1 MFIFLYYENIL
12 NSDHKVKVLYNDLP
26 LKYDFYIELHNS
38 MLQTAPPLATTANM
52 IISYYAT
59 LVHLVD
65 GRVATL
71 GPTLRRSGGCYC
83 KKGQKVD
90 LRRCFFVS
98 RKHTTVGERYLPTT
112 SCELRAKSPE
122 NNYITGAKKAC
133 AR

>member
-26 LKYDFYIELHNS
+26 LKNDFYIELHNS

-52 IISYYAT
+52 IISYYAVLNSCPPGGV
-59 LVHLVD
+59 LVAVTPK
-65 GRVATL
+65 R
-71 GPTLRRSGGCYC
+71 
-83 KKGQKVD
+83 GQKVD